1 MMAAMFMTGQI
12 YGLISNNDDC
22 DHCDHYDDDGD
33 DDWDDDDDDVDDD
46 NDDGDG
52 DVDDDRQMCGLISSN
67 DNGGDD
73 D

>member
-22 DHCDHYDDDGD
+22 DHCDHYNDDAD
-33 DDWDDDDDDVDDD
+33 DDWDDGDD
-46 NDDGDG
+46 